1 MLNSSPVSDRPLGY
15 ATAAA
20 VVVAS
25 MIGTGVFT
33 TLGLQTQELH
43 SGFAL
48 LCLWGTGGLIA
59 VAGALSYGELAAALP
74 RSGGEYHFLGRI
86 YHPVLGIVAG
96 WISVTVGFAAPSALA
111 AMALGEY
118 AATFTS
124 LSPQPVA
131 VVTIVVIAVFHGI
144 SVRLGRHFHLL
155 TTALKLAL
163 IIVFCSA
170 GLLVPQVGGTDF
182 APSLAGWQEVVSP
195 AFAFSLIYVSYAY
208 SGWNAATYL
217 ASEVRRP
224 QQVLP
229 RALLHGTLLVTTL
242 YLLLNFVFLRTVP
255 VAELAGRLEVGTL
268 SARIIFGPSGGLL
281 VSIMICILLVSTISA
296 MVMAGPRVLQVAGED
311 LPGLRLLAART
322 QAGAPLRAIV
332 LQQVLAIGFVV
343 TDSFEGVLSYAGFT
357 LNLIALLT
365 VAGVFVLRFTEPDLP
380 RPFRVPAYPLLPAA
394 FVLVNA
400 VILVFVL
407 HSRPLAGGAGL
418 LTLLAGMALVM
429 LQKRRRGESD

>member
-1 MLNSSPVSDRPLGY
+1 MMNYDPEGDRPIDY
-15 ATAAA
+15 ASAAA
-20 VVVAS
+20 IVVAS

-33 TLGLQTQELH
+33 TLGLQAQEVH
-43 SGFAL
+43 TGFAL
-48 LCLWGTGGLIA
+48 LWLWGAGGLIA
-59 VAGALSYGELAAALP
+59 MAGALSYGELAAALP
-74 RSGGEYHFLGRI
+74 RSGGEYHYLGRI
-86 YHPVLGIVAG
+86 YHPVLGVVAG

-124 LSPQPVA
+124 LSPLPVA

-144 SVRLGRHFHLL
+144 SVRLGKHFHLV

-163 IIVFCSA
+163 IFVFCSA
-170 GLLVPQVGGTDF
+170 GLLVPPVGGTAF
-182 APSLAGWQEVVSP
+182 APSLAGWQEVFSP

-208 SGWNAATYL
+208 SGWNAATYM

-229 RALLHGTLLVTTL
+229 RALLHGTLLVTAL

-255 VAELAGRLEVGTL
+255 VAELAGRLEVGAL
-268 SARIIFGPSGGLL
+268 SAGVIFGPSGGLL
-281 VSIMICILLVSTISA
+281 ASIMICILLVSTISA

-311 LPGLRLLAART
+311 LPGLRALAVRT
-322 QAGAPLRAIV
+322 GGGAPLRAIV

-365 VAGVFVLRFTEPDLP
+365 VAGVFVLRFTEPALP
-380 RPFRVPAYPLLPAA
+380 RPFLVPGYPLVPAA

-407 HSRPLAGGAGL
+407 QSRPLAAGAGL
-418 LTLLAGMALVM
+418 LTILAGAALVL
-429 LQKRRRGESD
+429 LQKRRRGEPG

>member
-1 MLNSSPVSDRPLGY
+1 
-15 ATAAA
+15 
-20 VVVAS
+20 

-33 TLGLQTQELH
+33 TLGLQAQALH

-48 LCLWGTGGLIA
+48 LWLWVVGGLIA

-74 RSGGEYHFLGRI
+74 RSGGEYHFLGHI
-86 YHPVLGIVAG
+86 YHPVLGVVAG

-124 LSPQPVA
+124 LSPQPIA
-131 VVTIVVIAVFHGI
+131 VVTIVVITVFHGI
-144 SVRLGRHFHLL
+144 SVRLGKHFHLV
-155 TTALKLAL
+155 TTALKLVL
-163 IIVFCSA
+163 ILVFCSA
-170 GLLVPQVGGTDF
+170 GLRVPPVGGTDF
-182 APSLAGWQEVVSP
+182 SPTMAGWQEVFSP

-208 SGWNAATYL
+208 SGWNTTTYM

-229 RALLHGTLLVTTL
+229 RALLHGTLLVSAL

-255 VAELAGRLEVGTL
+255 VTELAGRLEIGAL
-268 SARIIFGPSGGLL
+268 SAEVIFGPTGGLL
-281 VSIMICILLVSTISA
+281 ASIMICILLVSTISA

-311 LPGLRLLAART
+311 LPALRALAVCT
-322 QAGAPLRAIV
+322 QGGAPLRAIV
-332 LQQVLAIGFVV
+332 LQQALAIGFVA

-365 VAGVFVLRFTEPDLP
+365 VAGVIVLRFTEPDLP

-407 HSRPLAGGAGL
+407 QSRPFAGGAGL
-418 LTLLAGMALVM
+418 FTIFAGMALV
-429 LQKRRRGESD
+429 LVQKRRHSESG

>member
-1 MLNSSPVSDRPLGY
+1 
-15 ATAAA
+15 
-20 VVVAS
+20 

-33 TLGLQTQELH
+33 TLGLQAQELD

-48 LCLWGTGGLIA
+48 LCLWGAGGLIA
-59 VAGALSYGELAAALP
+59 MAGALSYGELAAALP

-86 YHPVLGIVAG
+86 YHPVLGVVAG

-124 LSPQPVA
+124 LSPLPVA
-131 VVTIVVIAVFHGI
+131 VVTIVVIAVFHGT
-144 SVRLGRHFHLL
+144 SVRLGKHFHLV
-155 TTALKLAL
+155 TTALKLTL

-170 GLLVPQVGGTDF
+170 GLLVPPVGGVDLT
-182 APSLAGWQEVVSP
+182 PSLEGWQEVFSP
-195 AFAFSLIYVSYAY
+195 AFAFSMIYVSYAY
-208 SGWNAATYL
+208 SGWNAATYM

-229 RALLHGTLLVTTL
+229 RALLHGTLLVTAL

-268 SARIIFGPSGGLL
+268 SARVIFGPSGSLL

-311 LPGLRLLAART
+311 LPGLRPLAART
-322 QAGAPLRAIV
+322 QGGAPLRAIV
-332 LQQVLAIGFVV
+332 LQQVLAISFVV

-357 LNLIALLT
+357 LNLITLLT

-380 RPFRVPAYPLLPAA
+380 RPFRVPVYPLLPAA

-418 LTLLAGMALVM
+418 LTILAGMVLVV
-429 LQKRRRGESD
+429 LQKRRHDESG